1 MANEIILEMKNITKE
16 FPGVKALDNVKLTL
30 KKGEVH
36 ALMGENGAGKST
48 LMKILCGAYTND
60 KGNISVK
67 GKEVSFHS
75 TKDAIDHGITMI
87 YQELNLVPEMTIAE
101 NIFLGRE
108 SSRAKCLINKSEM
121 NRKAKELLDELGMSV
136 SPKMI
141 LGELTVAGQQ
151 MIEIA
156 KAVSYHSDVMIMDE
170 PTSAISEKE
179 VEQLFRIIRSLTEK
193 GVAIVYISHKM
204 DEIFQIADTITILRD
219 GQWVL
224 SKPASELDDGLLIQ
238 GMVGRELG
246 DYYPKKAAKIGE
258 TVFKVEGLDDGR
270 LIRDISFDVKA
281 GEVLGFAGLMGAG
294 RTETAEM
301 LFGLRKKKQGTLYLE
316 GKKIKVVNPNQ
327 AVKEGIAY
335 VPEDRKLRGL
345 NLIGSVK
352 DNIVISDLK
361 RLNKNLF
368 LNTRKLNKVADE
380 QIKLLSI
387 KTPDREAL
395 ALNLSGGNQ
404 QKIVFVKWLLT
415 NPKVLILDE
424 PTRGIDIGAKTEIY
438 ELINQLAAK
447 GIAVIMISSEMPEVL
462 GISDRILVF
471 SEGRITGELKRE
483 EFSQELVMQY
493 ATPHKEGQE

>member
-36 ALMGENGAGKST
+36 ALMG
-48 LMKILCGAYTND
+48 
-60 KGNISVK
+60 
-67 GKEVSFHS
+67 
-75 TKDAIDHGITMI
+75 
-87 YQELNLVPEMTIAE
+87 
-101 NIFLGRE
+101 
-108 SSRAKCLINKSEM
+108 
-121 NRKAKELLDELGMSV
+121 
-136 SPKMI
+136 
-141 LGELTVAGQQ
+141 
-151 MIEIA
+151 
-156 KAVSYHSDVMIMDE
+156 
-170 PTSAISEKE
+170 
-179 VEQLFRIIRSLTEK
+179 
-193 GVAIVYISHKM
+193 
-204 DEIFQIADTITILRD
+204 
-219 GQWVL
+219 
-224 SKPASELDDGLLIQ
+224 
-238 GMVGRELG
+238 
-246 DYYPKKAAKIGE
+246 
-258 TVFKVEGLDDGR
+258 
-270 LIRDISFDVKA
+270 
-281 GEVLGFAGLMGAG
+281 AG

-301 LFGLRKKKQGTLYLE
+301 VFGLRKKKQGNLYLE
-316 GKKIKVVNPNQ
+316 GKKIRIVNPDQ

-352 DNIVISDLK
+352 DNIVISNLK
-361 RLNKNLF
+361 RLNKKLF
-368 LNTRKLNKVADE
+368 LNTSKLNKVADE

-387 KTPDREAL
+387 KTPSREAL

-493 ATPHKEGQE
+493 ATPHKEGEK